1 MIVFVGLSHLS
12 LCYSASALIKGKK
25 IVILDF
31 EEIIDKYKNKELNIY
46 ENGLERIQ
54 KKFSKNLSYS
64 SNFELL
70 KKAEMIFLA
79 KDTETNNKNEYKLK
93 NVDKLVRKIEKY
105 KSRVPLV
112 IMNQVPV
119 GYTRKVKWYDS
130 YKYHFIE
137 TLIFGNAIERA
148 VYPER
153 IILGKPNLNTKINQ
167 KLLNFLKKYNCQIFE
182 MLYEESEL
190 NKMFINLILASQVSL
205 TNYMNE
211 ICIKN
216 NLNWDTIKSSLQKD
230 RRIGNKS
237 YLSPGLGISGGNIER
252 DLENLS
258 KITIDKKINFPKLF
272 LKFSDFKKDKLLNCL
287 NYNFVLKKH
296 TNVCILGLR
305 YKNDSLSIKNS
316 PSLRYKKYL
325 EKKCNLLIN
334 DRKLESMSKKLKIN
348 MHDLSYVQKNSD
360 IVILMNDDYTK
371 NEIKNFKKCKLI
383 IDPFKILYNL
393 KFKNTKIVHI

>member
-1 MIVFVGLSHLS
+1 
-12 LCYSASALIKGKK
+12 
-25 IVILDF
+25 
-31 EEIIDKYKNKELNIY
+31 
-46 ENGLERIQ
+46 
-54 KKFSKNLSYS
+54 
-64 SNFELL
+64 
-70 KKAEMIFLA
+70 
-79 KDTETNNKNEYKLK
+79 
-93 NVDKLVRKIEKY
+93 
-105 KSRVPLV
+105 
-112 IMNQVPV
+112 MNQVPV

-167 KLLNFLKKYNCQIFE
+167 KLLNFLKKYNCPIFE

-230 RRIGNKS
+230 KRIGNKS

-272 LKFSDFKKDKLLNCL
+272 
-287 NYNFVLKKH
+287 
-296 TNVCILGLR
+296 
-305 YKNDSLSIKNS
+305 
-316 PSLRYKKYL
+316 
-325 EKKCNLLIN
+325 
-334 DRKLESMSKKLKIN
+334 
-348 MHDLSYVQKNSD
+348 
-360 IVILMNDDYTK
+360 
-371 NEIKNFKKCKLI
+371 
-383 IDPFKILYNL
+383 
-393 KFKNTKIVHI
+393 